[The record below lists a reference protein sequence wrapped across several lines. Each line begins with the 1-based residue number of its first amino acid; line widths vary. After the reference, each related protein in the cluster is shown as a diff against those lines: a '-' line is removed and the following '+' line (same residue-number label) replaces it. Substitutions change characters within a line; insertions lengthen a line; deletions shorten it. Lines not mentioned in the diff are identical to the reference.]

1 MVVLSIVLTFMLK
14 APEFVPS
21 WERTGGIGQGTMAL
35 ESYNVL
41 HSTVGQYYEEN
52 IDVGNRDG
60 HEDEAELQQ
69 QYQFQPVCYQPMS
82 LPPWQPYSWNRGH
95 KW

>member
-1 MVVLSIVLTFMLK
+1 MSYLLYSFNFVLK

-52 IDVGNRDG
+52 NEIGDG
-60 HEDEAELQQ
+60 HENEAELQQ